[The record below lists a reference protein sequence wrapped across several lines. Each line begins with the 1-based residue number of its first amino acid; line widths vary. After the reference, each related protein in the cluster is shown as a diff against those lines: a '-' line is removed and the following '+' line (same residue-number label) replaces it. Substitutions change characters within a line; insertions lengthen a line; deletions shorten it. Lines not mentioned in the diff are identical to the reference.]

1 MIPEKLL
8 ETIHNLKS
16 EIITANR
23 LYDLLIVYSDDKT
36 LVPNDRK
43 IIKLDSIKSA
53 KYNIKQLKLYL
64 KEINIINKKLMKN
77 FNSLD
82 KKKNVYEPP
91 PPYKLFDDEI
101 DYLLDYCNEDLTP
114 SELNMINNID
124 ISNLDILNIKI

>member
-16 EIITANR
+16 EIASANR
-23 LYDLLIVYSDDKT
+23 LYNLLIIYSDDKT
-36 LVPNDRK
+36 LILNDR
-43 IIKLDSIKSA
+43 ILMKLDSIKSA

-64 KEINIINKKLMKN
+64 KEVNIINKKLMKN

-101 DYLLDYCNEDLTP
+101 DYLLDYCNEDITP
-114 SELNMINNID
+114 SELNMINTID
-124 ISNLDILNIKI
+124 ISDLDIVNIKI